1 MFVVMLFL
9 LGLSFG
15 YAMRMPLSLL
25 AFAVPVLLTVT
36 AGDRSEGAVV
46 VGFVV
51 TAIGLLLG
59 TMLSARDERAERT
72 A

>member
-15 YAMRMPLSLL
+15 YAMRLPWSLL
-25 AFAVPVLLTVT
+25 AFAVPVALTLT
-36 AGDRSEGAVV
+36 AADRSEGAVV

-59 TMLSARDERAERT
+59 TVLSERAERAERT